1 MADSICLAIDAMGG
15 DFGPRVTVPAAVDF
29 LRRHADVRVILFGDE
44 SVIRKQLSSLK
55 LAAAAKPVLD
65 RIDVHHCEQVVT
77 ADDKPSIALRRKRES
92 SMWVAVNGVAD
103 GGTHACVSAGNTGA
117 LMAMG
122 LSALGLFKGID
133 RPAIC
138 TAVPSLG
145 KRSYLLDAGAN
156 LECSPEQL
164 HQFATMANCL
174 VQAVEQKDRPTIG
187 LLNVGSEELKG
198 GRELQET
205 AKLLEADR
213 ALNYFGFVE
222 GDDIYL
228 GTTDVVVCD
237 GFSGNIAIKA
247 GEGVAKMIA
256 LRLQKAFSRSLGAKI
271 AGVISRGVLRAFQ
284 RRIDPAGY
292 NGASF
297 LGLRGV
303 VVKSHGSANQKS
315 FACALE
321 VALGEARAR
330 LPSLIEKSL
339 QQR

>member
-1 MADSICLAIDAMGG
+1 MGG
-15 DFGPRVTVPAAVDF
+15 DSGPRVTVPAAVDF
-29 LRRHADVRVILFGDE
+29 LRRHADVRIIFFGDE
-44 SVIRKQLSSLK
+44 SVIRKQLSTLK
-55 LAAAAKPVLD
+55 LVAAAKPVLD
-65 RIDVHHCEQVVT
+65 RISVHHCDQVVS

-92 SMWVAVNGVAD
+92 SMWLAVNEVASGD
-103 GGTHACVSAGNTGA
+103 AHACVSAGNTGA
-117 LMAMG
+117 LMAIG
-122 LSALGLFKGID
+122 LSALGLFDGID

-156 LECSPEQL
+156 LDCSPEQL
-164 HQFATMANCL
+164 HQFATMATCL
-174 VQAVEQKDRPTIG
+174 VRAVEGKESPAIG

-205 AKLLEADR
+205 ARLLEADG

-237 GFSGNIAIKA
+237 GFSGNVAIKS

-303 VVKSHGSANQKS
+303 VVKSHGSANQRS
-315 FACALE
+315 FTCALE